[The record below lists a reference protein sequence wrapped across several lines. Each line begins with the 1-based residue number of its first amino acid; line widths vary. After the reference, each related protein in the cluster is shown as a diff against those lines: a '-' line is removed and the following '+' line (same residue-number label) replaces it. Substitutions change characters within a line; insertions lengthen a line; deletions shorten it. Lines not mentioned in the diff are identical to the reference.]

1 MYSASIF
8 YTVKI
13 KIIAMPKHTE
23 NALTDRKI
31 LNAKSKDKQYKI
43 FDGKGLFV
51 LIHPNGSKY
60 FRWEYKYEGKRK
72 TLALG
77 IYPET
82 TLRHARDERLKARKL
97 VHEGSDPVKVRRMLK
112 SEKKLELKAERGLD
126 QLSFENVAMEWWKRQ
141 SLNQTEKH
149 AREARRSLENH
160 VFPHIGFKRIDEI
173 TTKEVKSLLL
183 DLEGQGKGETSHRV
197 QQRLRSVFQYAIMQE
212 WTDRNPAS
220 DLHKLLNPVK
230 KQQMKALPLKEFP
243 NYLQRLDEDNLE
255 LHLITRA
262 ALKLIVMLFVRT
274 RELIEAKWEEVDLES
289 ATWRI
294 PAERMKLRVE
304 HLVPLPNQA
313 LSLFQDLQKIT
324 GESEFVF
331 PGDRNPKQPMSN
343 NTLLYGGIYRMGLRS
358 RATIHGFRSLAS
370 SILNESG
377 KWNPDAIERQLAH
390 SEKDQVRAAYNRAN
404 YLDERRRMMQWYADY
419 LDEIKL
425 KEK

>member
-1 MYSASIF
+1 
-8 YTVKI
+8 
-13 KIIAMPKHTE
+13 MPKHTE
-23 NALTDRKI
+23 NALTDRNI
-31 LNAKSKDKQYKI
+31 LHAKSKDKQYKI

-60 FRWEYKYEGKRK
+60 FRWEYKFEGKRK
-72 TLALG
+72 TYAIG
-77 IYPET
+77 VYPET
-82 TLRHARDERLKARKL
+82 TLKQARDERLEAQKL
-97 VHEGSDPVKVRRMLK
+97 VNEGSDPVNVRKKIK
-112 SEKKLELKAERGLD
+112 SEQKLVLKAKQGLD
-126 QLSFENVAMEWWKRQ
+126 QLSFKNVAMEWWKRQ

-183 DLEGQGKGETSHRV
+183 DLEGQGKGETAHRV

-230 KQQMKALPLKEFP
+230 KQQMKALPLKELP

-255 LHLITRA
+255 LHLVTRA

-274 RELIEAKWEEVDLES
+274 RELIEAKWEEIDLES
-289 ATWRI
+289 ETWRI

-313 LSLFQDLQKIT
+313 LSLFQDLHKIT

-358 RATIHGFRSLAS
+358 RATIHGFRVSCHTTCA
-370 SILNESG
+370 
-377 KWNPDAIERQLAH
+377 KTT
-390 SEKDQVRAAYNRAN
+390 
-404 YLDERRRMMQWYADY
+404 
-419 LDEIKL
+419 
-425 KEK
+425 

>member
-331 PGDRNPKQPMSN
+331 PGDRNPKQPMSY

>member
-72 TLALG
+72 PLALG

-126 QLSFENVAMEWWKRQ
+126 QLSFENVAMEWGRRQ

>member
-1 MYSASIF
+1 
-8 YTVKI
+8 
-13 KIIAMPKHTE
+13 MPKHTE
-23 NALTDRKI
+23 NALTDRNI
-31 LNAKSKDKQYKI
+31 LHAKSKDKQYKI

-60 FRWEYKYEGKRK
+60 FRWEYKFEGKRK
-72 TLALG
+72 TYAIG
-77 IYPET
+77 VYPET
-82 TLRHARDERLKARKL
+82 TLKQARDERLEAQKL
-97 VHEGSDPVKVRRMLK
+97 VNEGSDPVNVRKKIK
-112 SEKKLELKAERGLD
+112 SEQKLVLKAKQGLD
-126 QLSFENVAMEWWKRQ
+126 QLSFKNVAMEWWKRQ
-141 SLNQTEKH
+141 SLNQTVKH

-183 DLEGQGKGETSHRV
+183 DLEGQGKGETAHRV

-230 KQQMKALPLKEFP
+230 KQQMKALPLKELP

-255 LHLITRA
+255 LHLVTRA

-274 RELIEAKWEEVDLES
+274 RELIEAKWEEIDLES
-289 ATWRI
+289 ETWRI

-313 LSLFQDLQKIT
+313 LILLQDLHKIT
-324 GESEFVF
+324 RESEFVF

-419 LDEIKL
+419 LDEHRL
-425 KEK
+425 KGK